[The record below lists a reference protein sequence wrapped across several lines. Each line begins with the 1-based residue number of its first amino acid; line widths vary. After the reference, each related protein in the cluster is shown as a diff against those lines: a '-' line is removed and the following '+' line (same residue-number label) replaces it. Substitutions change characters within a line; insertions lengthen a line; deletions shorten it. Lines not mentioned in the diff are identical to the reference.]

1 MAPLWE
7 SSGCVTSSVVVR
19 VDSWVAHWV
28 VDWIAYLSMGG
39 LTAIRHNEAMPF
51 ISINPTTEEVIE
63 EYPGHSPDEVESAL
77 AQSESAFEQWRST
90 SFKERADLMCRAADL
105 LEGEL
110 EQVATRLT
118 LEMGKTLAA
127 AKGEVTKCISTMRY
141 YAEHAESMLADELIA
156 TSGSRSGIRYE
167 PLGTILAVM
176 PWNFAMWQAIR
187 FIAPSI
193 MAGNVGILKHA
204 SNVPGTA
211 KYLGELFIRAGFPVG
226 VFAHLFI
233 DHQTLAALIA
243 DERIAAVTLTG
254 SEGAGKN
261 VGALAGSNLKKCVL
275 ELGGS
280 DAFIVASSAD
290 LERTIPLAVM
300 ARIQNNGQSCIA
312 SKRFIVVR
320 ERADEFIEGFV
331 DAMAAV
337 VVGDPLD
344 PATVMGPLVS
354 AAQRDEIDAQ
364 VRDSVAKGAVVR
376 TGGTRLEGKG
386 FFYPPTVLTDVPRD
400 SRAGCEELF
409 GPVAVVEVVDD
420 LSQAIE
426 LANSTPWGLGG
437 SIWATD
443 QEEIDQAIEGL
454 EAGMVFANAVVASMP
469 ELPFGG
475 IKRSGYGRELSMQ
488 GIREFTNVKSFFVA

>member
-1 MAPLWE
+1 
-7 SSGCVTSSVVVR
+7 
-19 VDSWVAHWV
+19 
-28 VDWIAYLSMGG
+28 
-39 LTAIRHNEAMPF
+39 MPF
-51 ISINPTTEEVIE
+51 TSTNPTTGEVIKD
-63 EYPGHSPDEVESAL
+63 YPGHSPEDVETAMGE
-77 AQSESAFEQWRST
+77 AVSAFEQWRSA
-90 SFKERADLMCRAADL
+90 SFKERADLMNHAADL

-110 EQVATRLT
+110 ATVAELLT
-118 LEMGKTLAA
+118 SEMGKTLVS

-141 YAEHAESMLADELIA
+141 YAEHAESMLADEVIA
-156 TSGSRSGIRYE
+156 TNGSRSGIRYE

-176 PWNFAMWQAIR
+176 PWNFAMWQAVR
-187 FIAPSI
+187 FIAPSL

-211 KYLGELFIRAGFPVG
+211 KYLGELFVRAGFPVG
-226 VFAHLFI
+226 VFTNLFI
-233 DHQTLAALIA
+233 DHQTLATMIA

-254 SEGAGKN
+254 SEGAGKI
-261 VGALAGSNLKKCVL
+261 VGELSGSNLKKCVL

-290 LERTIPLAVM
+290 LEKTIPLAVT

-312 SKRFIVVR
+312 AKRFIVVR
-320 ERADEFIEGFV
+320 ERADEFIDGFV
-331 DAMAAV
+331 AAMSAA
-337 VVGDPLD
+337 VVGDPMD

-354 AAQRDEIDAQ
+354 ASQRDEIDAQ
-364 VRDSVAKGAVVR
+364 VQDSVAKGAVVR
-376 TGGTRLEGKG
+376 TGGKKPEGKG

-409 GPVAVVEVVDD
+409 GPVAVVEVVES
-420 LSQAIE
+420 LTEAIE

-443 QEEIDQAIEGL
+443 QDEIDQAIAGL
-454 EAGMVFANAVVASMP
+454 EAGMVFANAIVASMP

-475 IKRSGYGRELSMQ
+475 IKRSGYGRELSTQ
-488 GIREFTNVKSFFVA
+488 GIREFTNIKSFYVA